1 MQING
6 KVKARITVA
15 ADSAEEDIIAK
26 AFEAAANA
34 VEGKT
39 VVKKIVI
46 PGRLVNI
53 VVK

>member
-1 MQING
+1 MRLKLAVQING

-34 VEGKT
+34 VEAR
-39 VVKKIVI
+39 
-46 PGRLVNI
+46 RLSRRLLFPVAW
-53 VVK
+53 

>member
-1 MQING
+1 MLWR
-6 KVKARITVA
+6 ARTRITVA

-39 VVKKIVI
+39 AVKKIVI